1 MNSFLVRVGVD
12 SSYGGWNAPVDPRSG
27 SFVYV
32 PVPENDNTEM
42 RKGLAQSF
50 STIYPQVEAFFQGYS
65 SAFNELSKFKNQL
78 NGKVM
83 HLDPDFKYLS
93 YGDREFT
100 EGSGGMTKKVRGL
113 GLLKVRPGDILAFY
127 AGLRSVIAPYDLVYA
142 LIGIITVKKMIYA
155 DAVSSSQWD
164 ENAHTRRVPKHKDFI
179 FFGETKTS
187 GRLSKCIPIGGWESK
202 AYRVDKVIHEAWGG
216 LMVKDRFIQRGS
228 PFQLSNPGRFQDWL
242 HRQGIPLLQ
251 TNNP

>member
-1 MNSFLVRVGVD
+1 MNAFLVRVGVD
-12 SSYGGWNAPVDPRSG
+12 SSYGGWNAPVDPRSK

-32 PVPENDNTEM
+32 PVPENEDTEM

-50 STIYPQVEAFFQGYS
+50 SKIYPIVETFFQGYP
-65 SAFNELSKFKNQL
+65 SALSELYKFKNQL
-78 NGKVM
+78 YGKVM

-100 EGSGGMTKKVRGL
+100 DGNSGIIKKVRGIS
-113 GLLKVRPGDILAFY
+113 LLKVKPGDVLAFY
-127 AGLRSVIAPYDLVYA
+127 AGLRSVIAPFDLVYA
-142 LIGIITVKKMIYA
+142 LIGIITVKKMMYA
-155 DAVSSSQWD
+155 DAVLPSQWN

-179 FFGETKTS
+179 FFGETGTS
-187 GRLSKCIPIGGWESK
+187 GRLSKCIPIGCWESK
-202 AYRVDKVIHEAWGG
+202 AYRVDKTIHDAWGG
-216 LMVKDRFIQRGS
+216 LMVKNRFIQRGS

-242 HRQGIPLLQ
+242 QRQDIPLLP